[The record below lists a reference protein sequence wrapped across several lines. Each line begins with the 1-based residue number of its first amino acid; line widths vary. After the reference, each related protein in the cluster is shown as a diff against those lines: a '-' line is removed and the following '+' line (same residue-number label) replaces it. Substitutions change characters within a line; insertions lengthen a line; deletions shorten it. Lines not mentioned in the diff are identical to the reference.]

1 MNINLTLIVQ
11 MLVFIVLIWF
21 TMKFVWPIITGAMEE
36 RAKKIALGLAAAE
49 KGRSGHNYILG
60 GNEASYAEIVQMVG
74 KLLGQPTNT
83 VVGRPLV
90 LRGAG
95 RVSEWISMLTGKE
108 PRISQESAALVSA
121 SIICRSD
128 KAMRELDYRPAS
140 VEAMLKECID
150 WMIAENLIGPRAVPH

>member
-1 MNINLTLIVQ
+1 
-11 MLVFIVLIWF
+11 
-21 TMKFVWPIITGAMEE
+21 
-36 RAKKIALGLAAAE
+36 
-49 KGRSGHNYILG
+49 
-60 GNEASYAEIVQMVG
+60 MVG

-83 VVGRPLV
+83 VVGRPFV

-95 RVSEWISMLTGKE
+95 RVSEWISTITGKE

-121 SIICRSD
+121 SIISRSD

-140 VEAMLKECID
+140 VETMLKECID